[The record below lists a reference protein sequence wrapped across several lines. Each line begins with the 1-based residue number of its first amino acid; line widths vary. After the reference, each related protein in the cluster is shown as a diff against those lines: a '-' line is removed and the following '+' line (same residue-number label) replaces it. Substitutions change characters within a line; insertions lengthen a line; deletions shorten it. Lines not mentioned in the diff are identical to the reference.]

1 VSCARILEA
10 LPSRQRHWEECCH
23 HVEAPCSPARAI
35 TGDDQHRPGLA
46 HAGIVEVDRVRA
58 RQAWTTPALPPIAEV
73 RRGQV
78 PTDPGSMSRATASTP
93 PMRATTPA
101 SWAGRQA
108 SGRYEECWH
117 AARGLALLGGGCRLG
132 VVGVARVRVVDHED
146 RGVEDRRGQHHHG
159 QQPE

>member
-1 VSCARILEA
+1 MLRHPAPRPAR
-10 LPSRQRHWEECCH
+10 
-23 HVEAPCSPARAI
+23 SPAMI
-35 TGDDQHRPGLA
+35 STGLA
-46 HAGIVEVDRVRA
+46 WRTLGSSRWIVFGP